1 MSLWNYPLKQM
12 QHQNL
17 LSEKITGNHW
27 KRKCSDPHFMSD
39 STLFSNI
46 KTSDT
51 LCYANKKVES
61 YTRRLH
67 EEKMFFPSIIGV
79 LKTNKHTLL
88 LSIISYP
95 DVSCTPAIVSNP
107 EFMSCSISTDSHQL
121 VLEFSCLPGLQ
132 SILEQDQKISV

>member
-39 STLFSNI
+39 STLFSNV

-51 LCYANKKVES
+51 S
-61 YTRRLH
+61 FLH
-67 EEKMFFPSIIGV
+67 VVFWCSSQLFYWHNRVFFPSIIGV